1 MGGTPRRMV
10 WFMDGEEGEGVCT
23 VKTQGAVGVAM
34 LGSLMCAETS
44 AGNLDVDSMTRS
56 REEGWNNLGSVPKE
70 GAKE

>member
-34 LGSLMCAETS
+34 LGSDAMVQRQVKGLWM
-44 AGNLDVDSMTRS
+44 
-56 REEGWNNLGSVPKE
+56 
-70 GAKE
+70 